1 MTMKRS
7 PHMRRFLSLI
17 AILCYLTIIPFS
29 ARAIVFTDEAAFQTA
44 AGGVVMKTFEAYSL
58 LDPVPTFTFPSR
70 P

>member
-29 ARAIVFTDEAAFQTA
+29 ARAIVFTDKATFQTA
-44 AGGVVMKTFEAYSL
+44 AGGVVMKTFEAY
-58 LDPVPTFTFPSR
+58 
-70 P
+70 

>member
-1 MTMKRS
+1 MTIKRS

-17 AILCYLTIIPFS
+17 AILRYLTIIPFS
-29 ARAIVFTDEAAFQTA
+29 ARAIVFTDEATFQTA